1 MRLSHRRNNRP
12 PRSQAPTAVGSSG
25 LVLGI
30 SPNHQPTS
38 NMPYYELEITARKT
52 VCVKADNPE
61 DARHTAIMECT
72 AMEWEEGE
80 AEVLDDYANGED
92 PKHKEFINRYK
103 LGGEYYETEYNE
115 DVPPSQP

>member
-1 MRLSHRRNNRP
+1 MPASNRNLP
-12 PRSQAPTAVGSSG
+12 AVAST
-25 LVLGI
+25 VLLAVRGTRK
-30 SPNHQPTS
+30 NQTKT

-80 AEVLDDYANGED
+80 AEVIDDYANGEN

-115 DVPPSQP
+115 DVPPTG

>member
-1 MRLSHRRNNRP
+1 MARP
-12 PRSQAPTAVGSSG
+12 CPEIETLHPLAIADLFSESAR
-25 LVLGI
+25 
-30 SPNHQPTS
+30 NHQPTP

-80 AEVLDDYANGED
+80 ADVIDDYANGEN
-92 PKHKEFINRYK
+92 PKHREFIERYK